1 MEMQYYYACGRLWFM
16 MSRRALSQVRLIN
29 LAVERLSFMPMWL
42 FLQFYNAKFFR
53 GKGSDVHNYRDH
65 LDGQLTPFKIGMGL
79 PVSIRPIETQPS
91 EILNWHNFWK
101 SIFSVSIQNAILGPP
116 KHVLHLVPSPD
127 AITKA
132 FNVM

>member
-1 MEMQYYYACGRLWFM
+1 MQF
-16 MSRRALSQVRLIN
+16 SV
-29 LAVERLSFMPMWL
+29 AVERLSFMPMWL
-42 FLQFYNAKFFR
+42 FLQFCNATSSEEI
-53 GKGSDVHNYRDH
+53 KGSDVHNYRDH
-65 LDGQLTPFKIGMGL
+65 LDWQLTTFKMVMGL